1 MSRFDLNR
9 TLIQPSAEV
18 LRSINEY
25 NPLFI
30 HKKGTRTKAIFALST
45 VCFLWGTTWIVSKEG
60 VKYMPGL
67 QLAGIRQLIAG
78 LLYVIYFMIRGTKFP
93 RKKEWITILVLSC
106 LNFVFSNGLSTWGV
120 KFIPAGLASIMA
132 AIFPLWLVLISL
144 FTASSKVP
152 VKAII
157 GFLLGFTGICIIFYE
172 HLDSF
177 FNADFRFGILL
188 TLVSTWTWTF
198 AMLYTKKH
206 AASFNPYFSLGL
218 QMVIAGTALIGITA
232 ASGTAISIFHIPWQS
247 WASISYLVIFGSIIA
262 FIAYLYALQNLPT
275 EQTALYA
282 YVNPIV
288 AVMLGTWLLG
298 EHLTIFITLGGAVA
312 LLGVYMINKA
322 YRVILK

>member
-1 MSRFDLNR
+1 MSRFDLNK
-9 TLIQPSAEV
+9 TLIQPSADV
-18 LRSINEY
+18 LKAINEY

-30 HKKGTRTKAIFALST
+30 HKKGTKTKAIFALIT
-45 VCFLWGTTWIVSKEG
+45 VCILWGTTWIVSKEG
-60 VKYMPGL
+60 VRYMPGL

-78 LLYVIYFMIRGTKFP
+78 LLYVIYFLSKGAKMP
-93 RKKEWITILVLSC
+93 RKKEWIVILALSC

-144 FTASSKVP
+144 FTSSSKVP
-152 VKAII
+152 PKAII
-157 GFLLGFTGICIIFYE
+157 GFVLGFTGICIIFYE

-177 FNADFRFGILL
+177 FNAQFRFGILL

-206 AASFNPYFSLGL
+206 VASFNPYFSLGL
-218 QMVIAGTALIGITA
+218 QMVIAGIALMGITA
-232 ASGTAISIFHIPWQS
+232 ASGTAISIIAIPWQS
-247 WASISYLVIFGSIIA
+247 WASIAYLVIFGSVIA

-282 YVNPIV
+282 YVNPVV
-288 AVMLGTWLLG
+288 AVFLGTWLLG
-298 EHLTIFITLGGAVA
+298 EHLTVFIILGGAVV

-322 YRVILK
+322 YKVIIK

>member
-1 MSRFDLNR
+1 MSRFDLNK
-9 TLIQPSAEV
+9 TLIQPSADV
-18 LRSINEY
+18 LKAINEY

-30 HKKGTRTKAIFALST
+30 HKKGTRTKAIFALIT
-45 VCFLWGTTWIVSKEG
+45 VCILWGTTWIVSKEG
-60 VKYMPGL
+60 LRYMPGL

-78 LLYVIYFMIRGTKFP
+78 LLYVIYFLAKGAKMP
-93 RKKEWITILVLSC
+93 RKKEWIIILVLSC

-144 FTASSKVP
+144 FTSSPKVP
-152 VKAII
+152 PKAII
-157 GFLLGFTGICIIFYE
+157 GFVLGFTGICIIFYE

-177 FNADFRFGILL
+177 FNPQFRFGLLPTIL
-188 TLVSTWTWTF
+188 STWTWTF

-206 AASFNPYFSLGL
+206 VASFNPYFSLGL
-218 QMVIAGTALIGITA
+218 QMVIAGIALMGITA
-232 ASGTAISIFHIPWQS
+232 ASGTAISIIAIPWQS
-247 WASISYLVIFGSIIA
+247 WASIAYLVIFGSVIA

-282 YVNPIV
+282 YVNPVV
-288 AVMLGTWLLG
+288 AVFLGTWLLG
-298 EHLTIFITLGGAVA
+298 EHLTVFIMLGGAVA

-322 YRVILK
+322 YRVIIK

>member
-1 MSRFDLNR
+1 MSRFDLNK
-9 TLIQPSAEV
+9 TLIQPSADV
-18 LRSINEY
+18 LRAINEF

-30 HKKGTRTKAIFALST
+30 HKKGTRTKAIFALIT
-45 VCFLWGTTWIVSKEG
+45 VCILWGTTWIVSKEG
-60 VKYMPGL
+60 VRYMPGL

-78 LLYVIYFMIRGTKFP
+78 LLYVIYFLAKGAKMP
-93 RKKEWITILVLSC
+93 RKKEWIIILVLSC

-152 VKAII
+152 TKAII

-177 FNADFRFGILL
+177 FNAQFRFGILL

-206 AASFNPYFSLGL
+206 VASFNPYFSLGL
-218 QMVIAGTALIGITA
+218 QMVIAGIALIGLTA
-232 ASGTAISIFHIPWQS
+232 ASGTAISIINIPWQS
-247 WASISYLVIFGSIIA
+247 WASIAYLVIFGSVIA

-282 YVNPIV
+282 YVNPVV
-288 AVMLGTWLLG
+288 AVFLGTWLLG
-298 EHLTIFITLGGAVA
+298 EHLTVFIMLGGAVA

-322 YRVILK
+322 YRVIIK